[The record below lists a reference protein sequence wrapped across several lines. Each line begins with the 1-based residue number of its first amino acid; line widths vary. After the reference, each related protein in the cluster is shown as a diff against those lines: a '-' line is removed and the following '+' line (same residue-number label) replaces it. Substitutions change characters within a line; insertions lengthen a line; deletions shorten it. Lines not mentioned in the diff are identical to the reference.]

1 MKKQKIAGNIFSC
14 QTSPD
19 LSEIAG
25 VCFMAPGRY
34 RGINN
39 RLKWEFKN
47 RLNQAEWNEIIY
59 WFS

>member
-39 RLKWEFKN
+39 RLK
-47 RLNQAEWNEIIY
+47 
-59 WFS
+59 